1 MASIKEDAIV
11 LDWEGILKKAPAPV
25 AKTPTGTSVE
35 VGHPLSGTTID
46 NQTEGVQNE
55 AGDLT
60 IVDQLAAVST
70 PEEFKQVI
78 QEISRDVVEDA
89 IACQDTQ
96 PKRQQLS
103 QWYEQ
108 GQLAAVEV
116 VEPKPIQ
123 IVEVVEPKPIQIVE
137 VLEPKPIQIK
147 VGDRLRLA
155 KDLLTV
161 TSGKVVRV
169 LEAFG
174 DWFET
179 SWGAVSFTEIELGT
193 WELIPPGVACKT

>member
-11 LDWEGILKKAPAPV
+11 LDWEGILKKSPRPA
-25 AKTPTGTSVE
+25 TEIPTATSVE
-35 VGHPLSGTTID
+35 VGHPLSGTTIE

-89 IACQDTQ
+89 ISCQDTQ
-96 PKRQQLS
+96 PKRQQLA
-103 QWYEQ
+103 QWY
-108 GQLAAVEV
+108 AAAAEV
-116 VEPKPIQ
+116 V
-123 IVEVVEPKPIQIVE
+123 
-137 VLEPKPIQIK
+137 EPKPIQIK

-179 SWGAVSFTEIELGT
+179 SWGAVSFTEIESGT
-193 WELIPPGVACKT
+193 WELIPPGVACET